1 MLYKVYSLNDYLGT
15 FETDYAVNSL
25 RDVLEKVFNA
35 RYLDFKPVSLEGFSN
50 KYYVYRYV
58 NQNFRDVKLLG
69 TFETNFTI
77 TDMWDHIFKLFN
89 DNKLDGIFVRKEK
102 IC

>member
-35 RYLDFKPVSLEGFSN
+35 KYLDFKSVSSEGFSN
-50 KYYVYRYV
+50 KYYVYRYM

-77 TDMWDHIFKLFN
+77 TDMWDHIFELFN

>member
-35 RYLDFKPVSLEGFSN
+35 KHLDFKTVRSEGFSN

-58 NQNFRDVKLLG
+58 NQNFRDIKLLG

-89 DNKLDGIFVRKEK
+89 DNNLDGIFVRKEK

>member
-15 FETDYAVNSL
+15 FETDYAVNSF
-25 RDVLEKVFNA
+25 RDVLEKVVNA
-35 RYLDFKPVSLEGFSN
+35 KYLDFKPVSSEGFSN
-50 KYYVYRYV
+50 KYYVYRYM

-77 TDMWDHIFKLFN
+77 TDMWYHRVELFN

>member
-25 RDVLEKVFNA
+25 RGVLEKVFNA
-35 RYLDFKPVSLEGFSN
+35 KYLDFKSVRSEGFSN

>member
-15 FETDYAVNSL
+15 FETDYAVDRL

-35 RYLDFKPVSLEGFSN
+35 RYLDFKSVSSEGFSN
-50 KYYVYRYV
+50 KYYVYRSV
-58 NQNFRDVKLLG
+58 NQNFRDIKLLG
-69 TFETNFTI
+69 TFETNFAI
-77 TDMWDHIFKLFN
+77 TDMWDHIFKIFN
-89 DNKLDGIFVRKEK
+89 GNNPDGIFVRKEK

>member
-15 FETDYAVNSL
+15 FETDYAINSL

-35 RYLDFKPVSLEGFSN
+35 KYLDFKLVSSEGFSN

-58 NQNFRDVKLLG
+58 NQNFRDVKLIG

-77 TDMWDHIFKLFN
+77 TDMWDHIFELFN